1 MGRPMKKTDKL
12 EVRLSPEVKRAFLI
26 RCQSAERSAS
36 ETLRDLIEGNVTS
49 TARPRP
55 PPAVR
60 ISLACAALASLVFGA
75 VCLASAGFCAIHPR
89 FHLGLSIFLGVQGAL
104 YAAAGI
110 AALRVAWRS
119 LAVILATLSLV
130 QLTYFAE
137 ITPPASI
144 AGTVWGVLFG
154 GMGPTIILAAAS
166 LAAWGLTLRNERLV
180 LASHPLAAGSRR

>member
-1 MGRPMKKTDKL
+1 MERPMKKTDKL
-12 EVRLSPEVKRAFLI
+12 EVRLSPEAKRAFLV

-36 ETLRDLIEGNVTS
+36 ETLRDLIEGNLTS
-49 TARPRP
+49 AARPRP

-60 ISLACAALASLVFGA
+60 ISLVCAALASLVLGA

-130 QLTYFAE
+130 QLTYSAE

-144 AGTVWGVLFG
+144 AATVWGVLFG
-154 GMGPTIILAAAS
+154 GMGPTIVLAAAS
-166 LAAWGLTLRNERLV
+166 LAAWGLALRNERLV